1 MQTPAAATT
10 SHCALLWCGGDSLH
24 YTAIFQAKHTLLS
37 SFPEWFLSL
46 RTRNAF
52 LKNQE
57 LGKRNGMEG
66 EQDSQG
72 DISALRNISVLS

>member
-10 SHCALLWCGGDSLH
+10 SHCTLWWGVDSFH
-24 YTAIFQAKHTLLS
+24 HTAIFQAKRILLS
-37 SFPEWFLSL
+37 FFTEWFLSL
-46 RTRNAF
+46 QIHNAF

-57 LGKRNGMEG
+57 LRKRNGMER

-72 DISALRNISVLS
+72 DISALRSISVLS